1 MKVLGQQSIVHYNAK
16 KRESYVCH
24 QILLRWCQE
33 KYFEERVSLFEPPS
47 PLADILITCSKKL
60 TLFSDRLSLLPI
72 SQMIFSLCTGNH
84 IFYPPFL
91 HNLSSLGRI
100 SESHIIWT
108 KSLYLVRQV
117 LSRWHWLSMLQHSEC
132 VINPGADPRLPSS
145 LWKSMTI

>member
-33 KYFEERVSLFEPPS
+33 KYFEERVNLFEPPS
-47 PLADILITCSKKL
+47 PLADILVTCSNKINSFL
-60 TLFSDRLSLLPI
+60 WSSVFTSYFTDDFFPLYRESHF
-72 SQMIFSLCTGNH
+72 F
-84 IFYPPFL
+84 PPFL

-100 SESHIIWT
+100 SESHIIWP